1 MSWLYLPEAATPP
14 PQTLVCSGCRSA
26 PELAGSTSASPSH
39 APGIALCVTSS
50 GKVMLRPPSWR
61 GWKTRPWIKRLSGT
75 TLPVSMATH
84 GVEWWISS
92 LAAIHV
98 NLSASRASARGRR
111 IPAIY
116 GHISPASSGNANPNG
131 CFWKMSPTT
140 STSDIARSEASWKSW
155 ATGLRKDSLRRQ
167 KSARRTSARGCSSLP
182 GETNWPTPRASANEN
197 RQTKPTPSQL
207 AGKHGMNLAT
217 KAVMWPT
224 PQTDSFRTR
233 GGARKN
239 EKGLDRMAR
248 DWPTPMASDGCKPSG
263 GNRRTADLT
272 HVAGMWSHH
281 PQWSHHSQWPTPLAR
296 DWKGTN
302 SPEHVKQKPP
312 ARNHMDQL
320 ANFAVYSRQART
332 ISQAGEITSDQRRSL
347 NPAFVEALMGWPT
360 WWTDFDFAATAW
372 SPWLQRMRSEFL
384 RLGSVMMADEAAP

>member
-1 MSWLYLPEAATPP
+1 MSWLYIPPETLPE
-14 PQTLVCSGCRSA
+14 PQTCSSACPSA
-26 PELAGSTSASPSH
+26 PELAGSTLASPSH
-39 APGIALCVTSS
+39 APGIELSVTSS
-50 GKVMLRPPSWR
+50 GKAMLRPPSWR
-61 GWKTRPWIKRLSGT
+61 GWKTRPWIKHLSGT
-75 TLPVSMATH
+75 TSPPSTAAR
-84 GVEWWISS
+84 GAERWISS
-92 LAAIHV
+92 LAAIR
-98 NLSASRASARGRR
+98 ASRSRSRGSARARR

-116 GHISPASSGNANPNG
+116 GRISHESSGIVSPNG
-131 CFWKMSPTT
+131 CFWKTSPII
-140 STSDIARSEASWKSW
+140 STSVIARSEASWKAW
-155 ATGLRKDSLRRQ
+155 ATALRKDCLQRQ
-167 KSARRTSARGCSSLP
+167 KSARRTSASGWSSSP

-217 KAVMWPT
+217 KAAMWPT

-263 GNRRTADLT
+263 GNRRSADLT

-281 PQWSHHSQWPTPLAR
+281 SLWPTPLAR

-320 ANFAVYSRQART
+320 ANFAVYSRQALT
-332 ISQAGEITSDQRRSL
+332 ISQAGETTSDQRRSL

-360 WWTDFDFAATAW
+360 GWTGFDFAVTAW
-372 SPWLQRMRSEFL
+372 SPWLQHMRSEFL
-384 RLGSVMMADEAAP
+384 RLGSMDDGVAQ